1 MSLGGLLITAQIWK
15 KNTQRFQLQKA
26 AYGLDLFE
34 IFVLIPKIPWLNDQL
49 YVSPNIDKGQ
59 ICWELFLPSNEQAT
73 KMDTVNGR
81 IPAPVDGWSFF
92 PLFRRVLYIQTVVVW
107 DFWTITT
114 SHPLML
120 PERWTPSSPRC
131 FRDGSCSGFFLLSMG
146 IPHFF
151 DIRSFARH
159 WSVMCFFCFTLPK
172 GNLFFGQKL
181 PFFYFLAPQKKPH
194 ILMDKILRIR
204 DPSNTIKESCH
215 FPCLFL
221 REFSS
226 IGMNSVLTKCSKI
239 KDTSLQTWIM
249 SSSIFQPSDL
259 RMILNQIWSSG
270 RPIWATQKAHCSL
283 LKFPCS
289 FHSSNLPG
297 TKSSSVLSILEIS

>member
-1 MSLGGLLITAQIWK
+1 MVG
-15 KNTQRFQLQKA
+15 RFFH
-26 AYGLDLFE
+26 DLEGF
-34 IFVLIPKIPWLNDQL
+34 
-49 YVSPNIDKGQ
+49 
-59 ICWELFLPSNEQAT
+59 
-73 KMDTVNGR
+73 
-81 IPAPVDGWSFF
+81 
-92 PLFRRVLYIQTVVVW
+92 LYIQTVVVW

-151 DIRSFARH
+151 DIRSFARN
-159 WSVMCFFCFTLPK
+159 WSVMFFFVLPCQK
-172 GNLFFGQKL
+172 ATFFLDRNCRFLFFSTWNR
-181 PFFYFLAPQKKPH
+181 PPKKSL

-204 DPSNTIKESCH
+204 DPSSTIKESCH

-270 RPIWATQKAHCSL
+270 RPIWATQKTHCSL